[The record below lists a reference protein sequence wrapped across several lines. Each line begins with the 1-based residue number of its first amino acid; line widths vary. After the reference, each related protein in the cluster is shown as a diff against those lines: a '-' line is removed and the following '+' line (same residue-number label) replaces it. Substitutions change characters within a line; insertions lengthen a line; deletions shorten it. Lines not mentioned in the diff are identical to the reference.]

1 MESSISP
8 ARERLTMRT
17 NDVLASFCALPEQ
30 PWRSLPHCRYAGEY
44 TTTASAEQDRRLEKP
59 GRGMKFTESSHNIRI
74 LAGGDPCNF
83 YAGDV

>member
-8 ARERLTMRT
+8 ASERLTMRT
-17 NDVLASFCALPEQ
+17 IDALVSFLRFACAAMAFPPVL
-30 PWRSLPHCRYAGEY
+30 SLRREY
-44 TTTASAEQDRRLEKP
+44 TTTASAEQDRRREKP
-59 GRGMKFTESSHNIRI
+59 GRSMKFTESSHNIRI